1 MADTRLV
8 EQVQISLSIEDK
20 IALAWALMTEGSIIV
35 RIVHR
40 PTSQYAGY
48 VPVLTFTSTD
58 IELTQKV
65 QWITRCGHIYHVK
78 VPRRPQERDT
88 WRWSLHRVRE
98 ILSILDQVYPYLI
111 IKRKQ
116 AWLTMEIC
124 RLKLERGL
132 IFNQS
137 TGRRPTFE
145 RETEIYLTVKSLN
158 RAHKSLGR
166 VVG

>member
-35 RIVHR
+35 RIVRR
-40 PTSQYAGY
+40 PSSHYDGY
-48 VPVLTFTSTD
+48 IPVLTFTSTD
-58 IELTQKV
+58 IELTHKV
-65 QWITRCGHIYHVK
+65 QSITRCGHVYHVK

-98 ILSILDQVYPYLI
+98 VLSVLDQVYPYLI
-111 IKRKQ
+111 IKKKQ

-124 RLKLERGL
+124 RIKLERGMF
-132 IFNQS
+132 FNQF

-145 RETEIYLTVKSLN
+145 RETEIYLTVKTLN

-166 VVG
+166 GIG